1 MIVPMKKATLLVMDK
16 DRDEALL
23 ALRSLG
29 VLHVENT
36 QNTTQV
42 TVEIQNLVSRIDQAI
57 GVLEE
62 LKADTKK
69 LQPKPLTRDEALQVV
84 DRIMTV
90 RDEKKVAED
99 LILQGSRE
107 LERLSPW
114 GEVDPAGFDWLAQK
128 GLYLFPF
135 EMSEADYDA
144 LPAEIQRIELSRSK
158 KTVRCVLW
166 AEDDLLHEG
175 IPESARE
182 LALPARSTKEIR
194 HEIERER
201 KALPLFDE
209 RLAND
214 APYLSSLRQLK
225 AEVLKDLELATV
237 SAGMGKV
244 SFEEDTALVKNANLA
259 WLSGYLPES
268 ALSDL
273 TAEAGRRGWGLLA
286 DEPAEDDPVPTK
298 LKNNPFVNIISPLL
312 EFLGI
317 VPGYRELDISLWFV
331 IFFGIFF
338 AMIFGDAGYG
348 AILVALSA
356 VGIAITGKGGKKVP
370 TGLFMFLYLG
380 IMTVAWGTITC
391 TWFGI
396 DANSL
401 PAFFRNIAL
410 PAFSSVDPDRAGANI
425 KVFCFT
431 LGLVQLSL
439 AHVIGVIRNA
449 RAKSL
454 KALGELGSLGMTVGM
469 YFVVLNMVVDAEK
482 YPLST
487 AVLLLIG
494 VGFALN
500 FGFINYAG
508 SVGKGFLESLKNIIT
523 MFLGVVNVF
532 GDIMSYIR
540 LWAVG
545 MAGAAISATVNSM
558 AGPMF
563 GGFAFLAAIVLLAF
577 GHGLNYIM
585 NVLSV
590 IVHGVRLNT
599 LEFSNHL
606 SLTWSGF
613 KYEPFAETANK
624 QE

>member
-16 DRDEALL
+16 DREAAL
-23 ALRSLG
+23 AKLRALG
-29 VLHVENT
+29 VLHVENMRS
-36 QNTTQV
+36 NTQV
-42 TVEIQNLVSRIDQAI
+42 TVEIQNLVSRVDQAI
-57 GVLEE
+57 GALEEFKPDPKKAHRKPLGRGEAMKIVDRIITVLEE
-62 LKADTKK
+62 
-69 LQPKPLTRDEALQVV
+69 
-84 DRIMTV
+84 
-90 RDEKKVAED
+90 KKVVED
-99 LILQGSRE
+99 LVIQDSRE
-107 LERLSPW
+107 LERLEGW

-128 GLYLFPF
+128 GIYLFPF
-135 EMSEADYDA
+135 EMPEAAYDS
-144 LPAEIQRIELSRSK
+144 LPATISRIELSRAK
-158 KTVRCVLW
+158 KSVKCVLW
-166 AEDDLLHEG
+166 AEDDLLHDG
-175 IPESARE
+175 LPESARE
-182 LALPARSTKEIR
+182 LSLPARSTKDIR
-194 HEIERER
+194 HEVEREL
-201 KALPLFDE
+201 KALPLFEE
-209 RLAND
+209 RLKDDTPFLPALV
-214 APYLSSLRQLK
+214 ALK
-225 AEVLKDLELATV
+225 AAVLKELEFATV
-237 SAGMGKV
+237 SAGMERV
-244 SFEEDTALVKNANLA
+244 SFQEGSSLVKNADLA
-259 WLSGYLPES
+259 WLSGYLPAS
-268 ALSDL
+268 RLAAL
-273 TAEAGRRGWGLLA
+273 AEAAAANGWGLVA
-286 DEPAEDDPVPTK
+286 DDPAEDDPVPTQ
-298 LKNNPFVNIISPLL
+298 LRNNRFVNLISPLL

-331 IFFGIFF
+331 LFFGIFF

-348 AILVALSA
+348 AILAVLSL
-356 VGIAITGKGGKKVP
+356 VGIGLTGKGGKKVP
-370 TGLFMFLYLG
+370 TGLYMFLYLG
-380 IMTVAWGTITC
+380 LMTVAWGTITC

-401 PAFFRNIAL
+401 PELFRQIAL

-449 RAKSL
+449 REKSL
-454 KALGELGSLGMTVGM
+454 KALGEFGALGMTVGM

-487 AVLLLIG
+487 PVLLLVG

-545 MAGAAISATVNSM
+545 MAGGAISATVNSM

-563 GGFAFLAAIVLLAF
+563 GGLFFLLGILLLAF

-613 KYEPFAETANK
+613 KYEPFAETAHK